1 MGVEYIYDYIIGC
14 LPDVDGYGNY
24 NKQYDDDGVSDHSAF
39 KQSIREDHPGD
50 VGVFVYNNAYSRSF
64 SKRPYNT
71 VEVQVAVNSYNDLT
85 TTIQYLNNLFNNI
98 CSNLQSENIKI
109 QNYKML
115 NLAPVGKNSNG
126 LQVVVLNIR
135 LNYIILGA

>member
-1 MGVEYIYDYIIGC
+1 MGVELIYDYIIGL
-14 LPDVDGYGNY
+14 LPDFEGYGNY
-24 NKQYDDDGVSDHSAF
+24 NKQYDDDGVSDHAAF

-50 VGVFVYNNAYSRSF
+50 VGIFVYNNAYSRGF
-64 SKRPYNT
+64 SKRLYNSA
-71 VEVQVAVNSYNDLT
+71 EVQIAVNAYNDLS
-85 TTIQYLNNLFNNI
+85 IAIGYLNTLFKNI
-98 CSNLQSENIKI
+98 CENQTSENIKI